1 MKRNWPST
9 LTRCWTRRGRQRKIP
24 APGTNRKRHLFAAVD
39 WRTGT
44 TIRRYADRR
53 DSFTF
58 CALCDVLVHRSRS
71 RGRKA
76 IVLLDNARFHRPDKS
91 RQVAALLQRHGPW
104 LQLVFL
110 PAYSPELQP
119 LDHLFR
125 VLRAR
130 VTHNHHRRSLDAL
143 EADAKEFFREFACR
157 PKRVLQTIGS
167 PFRHAL
173 QRHHRTKH
181 LLRTRPKA
189 ARLS

>member
-1 MKRNWPST
+1 
-9 LTRCWTRRGRQRKIP
+9 
-24 APGTNRKRHLFAAVD
+24 VD
-39 WRTGT
+39 WRTGA

-58 CALCDVLVHRSRS
+58 CALCDALVHRSRS

-76 IVLLDNARFHRPDKS
+76 IVLLDNARFHRPDQS
-91 RQVAALLQRHGPW
+91 RRVAALLHRHGPW

-119 LDHLFR
+119 LDHLSR

-143 EADAKEFFREFACR
+143 ERDAEVFFRELACH
-157 PKRVLQTIGS
+157 PGRVLHTIGS
-167 PFRHAL
+167 PFQHLARRRSRSKHLPRRHA
-173 QRHHRTKH
+173 KH
-181 LLRTRPKA
+181 AK
-189 ARLS
+189 LS

>member
-1 MKRNWPST
+1 
-9 LTRCWTRRGRQRKIP
+9 
-24 APGTNRKRHLFAAVD
+24 VD
-39 WRTGT
+39 WRTGA

-58 CALCDVLVHRSRS
+58 CALGDALVHRSRS

-143 EADAKEFFREFACR
+143 KADAEAFFRELACH
-157 PKRVLQTIGS
+157 PERVLQTIGS
-167 PFRHAL
+167 PFRHL
-173 QRHHRTKH
+173 VLRRSRTKH
-181 LLRTRPKA
+181 LLRRHSKHATF
-189 ARLS
+189 S

>member
-1 MKRNWPST
+1 M
-9 LTRCWTRRGRQRKIP
+9 RRGRQRKIP
-24 APGTNRKRHLFAAVD
+24 APGTNRKRHLFAAAD
-39 WRTGT
+39 WRTGA

-53 DSFTF
+53 DSLTF
-58 CALCDVLVHRSRS
+58 CALVDVLVHRSQA

-76 IVLLDNARFHRPDKS
+76 LVLADNARFHRPDKS

-104 LQLVFL
+104 LDLVFL

-130 VTHNHHRRSLDAL
+130 VTHNHHRRLLDAL
-143 EADAKEFFREFACR
+143 EADAEAFFRELACR

-167 PFRHAL
+167 PFQHFV
-173 QRHHRTKH
+173 QRRSRTKH
-181 LLRTRPKA
+181 LLRRRSKRAT
-189 ARLS
+189 LS